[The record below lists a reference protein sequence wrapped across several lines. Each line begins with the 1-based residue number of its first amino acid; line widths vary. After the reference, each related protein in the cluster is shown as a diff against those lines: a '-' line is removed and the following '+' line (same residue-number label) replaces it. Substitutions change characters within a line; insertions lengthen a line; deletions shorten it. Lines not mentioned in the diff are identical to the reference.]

1 MLINTTTKW
10 LCRKEEQTHSRNSS
24 GSFNCSTCI
33 TEVLDRCSCC
43 HHLLVEQNAIKSV
56 EICNSSIGFSP
67 SYTFTF
73 YSYALPKIFE
83 CVAYIHLHKNQRTK
97 LDPCVVHCAFL
108 SYATHKNGYRCYDP
122 VTRCLYVSMNV
133 TYLEHEFFFQKPISY
148 SVLQGRFLMKNRIET
163 IVGRIGNGFKTH
175 VLHLKKHL

>member
-1 MLINTTTKW
+1 MHITKGCIIRQHARKHHNKMALQKGRTDTFQKQLW
-10 LCRKEEQTHSRNSS
+10 L
-24 GSFNCSTCI
+24 FFCSTCI

-73 YSYALPKIFE
+73 YPYALPKIFE

-108 SYATHKNGYRCYDP
+108 SYATHKKGYRCYDP

-148 SVLQGRFLMKNRIET
+148 SVLQGEILN
-163 IVGRIGNGFKTH
+163 
-175 VLHLKKHL
+175 